1 MNGVPI
7 STAISQGFSL
17 RVEEWKASASLLVDP
32 INFDVTLA
40 GQTVGVRDS
49 MFFIGVDLHSQIKP
63 AFISTAANLTNA
75 DTAGLAPIVNVP
87 LSAEL
92 TLDVNVSDII
102 ISPM

>member
-1 MNGVPI
+1 M
-7 STAISQGFSL
+7 
-17 RVEEWKASASLLVDP
+17 SLLLGRQLECA
-32 INFDVTLA
+32 I
-40 GQTVGVRDS
+40 
-49 MFFIGVDLHSQIKP
+49 FIGVDLHSQIKP

-75 DTAGLAPIVNVP
+75 DTAGLAPSVNVP